1 MSLFDRDYMYQEN
14 PEKRSFFADGNNM
27 LWLLIAVNVMVFLFC
42 KHPFVLKSYNVKFI
56 DIIGSIFSHASF
68 GHLFF
73 NMFSLYIFG
82 SLIARRTG
90 AWKFLGLYLA
100 GGIIGNLLFMA
111 CFSGGQYGLLGAS
124 GAVFGIMMATAML
137 DPDRRFM
144 LIFLPFYPIKTKTL
158 IIAFTIIEIVSQVAN
173 ANSGTAHLAHL
184 GGFLGGYIFTLVFL
198 KKQILWNPL
207 SFLKKSAPKKA
218 PSVSFKVV
226 NPQFQ
231 NTPVTQKELDFLLD
245 KISQYGINSLS
256 EQELARL
263 KQARE
268 QMQKGN

>member
-1 MSLFDRDYMYQEN
+1 MSLFDRDYIRQEN
-14 PEKRSFFADGNNM
+14 PEGRNFFSDGNNM
-27 LWLLIAVNVMVFLFC
+27 LWLLIAVNVLLFILNIRYPLYSFDI
-42 KHPFVLKSYNVKFI
+42 KPAA
-56 DIIGSIFSHASF
+56 IIGSIFSHASF

-90 AWKFLGLYLA
+90 GWKFLGLYLA
-100 GGIIGNLLFMA
+100 GGIIGNLVFMA
-111 CFSGGQYGLLGAS
+111 CFAGEQYGLLGAS
-124 GAVFGIMMATAML
+124 GAVFGIMMTTAML
-137 DPDRRFM
+137 DPDRRFV
-144 LIFLPFYPIKTKTL
+144 LIFMPFFPIKTKTL
-158 IIAFTIIEIVSQVAN
+158 IVAFTIIEVVSQLGN
-173 ANSGTAHLAHL
+173 PNSGTAHLAHL
-184 GGFLGGYIFTLVFL
+184 GGFLGGYLFTLAFL

-207 SFLKKSAPKKA
+207 KRKNTPNAPHKA
-218 PSVSFKVV
+218 PNVTFKVV

-231 NTPVTQKELDFLLD
+231 NTPVSQKELDFLLD
-245 KISQYGINSLS
+245 KISQHGINSLS

>member
-1 MSLFDRDYMYQEN
+1 MSLFDRDYMRQEN
-14 PEKRSFFADGNNM
+14 PEGKSFLSDGNNM
-27 LWLLIAVNVMVFLFC
+27 MWLLIAVNVLLFIMN
-42 KHPFVLKSYNVKFI
+42 KRYILFSFDIKLLP
-56 DIIGSIFSHASF
+56 IIGSIFSHASF

-73 NMFSLYIFG
+73 NMFSFYIFG
-82 SLIARRTG
+82 SLIARRMSG
-90 AWKFLGLYLA
+90 WKFLSLYLA
-100 GGIIGNLLFMA
+100 GGIIGNLFFMA
-111 CFSGGQYGLLGAS
+111 CFSHGQYALLGAS

-137 DPDRRFM
+137 DPDRRFV
-144 LIFLPFYPIKTKTL
+144 LIFMPFFPIKTKTL
-158 IIAFTIIEIVSQVAN
+158 IIAFTIIEIISQLGN

-184 GGFLGGYIFTLVFL
+184 GGFIGGYIFTLLFL

-207 SFLKKSAPKKA
+207 GFLRKNAPRKA
-218 PSVSFKVV
+218 PNVTFKVV

-231 NTPVTQKELDFLLD
+231 NMPVTQKELDYLLD
-245 KISQYGINSLS
+245 KISQHGINSLS